1 MSSRDPKG
9 TQLDAIKPSAP
20 PFQVSFDLD
29 KQDAFV
35 TSLGVDF
42 VHYKAMPS
50 PIGMNDRGDYRR
62 SDGELDVITSN
73 GMIYAKSGCFT
84 ATMVDN
90 SKNQKRSDG
99 GVLDYSTS
107 RLIMPRFY
115 NKSGEV
121 ANGDRIYV
129 APGDRVYL
137 ADKDADD
144 LVPNYQKME
153 YRESEDNRPMF
164 PVVKVEALVDSR
176 GISYKE
182 GQDFQVT
189 CDGNIRWIPGG
200 SNPGTNPETG
210 SGRVYSI
217 RYLYKAFWYVVAIPK
232 EVRLTNVTEGGKRSP
247 ERMAYHAV
255 VQREYIYM
263 NQINAGKSTE
273 LKPEDEKRKAQE
285 PAQNENPNGSVVQ
298 VNMGNIEDES

>member
-1 MSSRDPKG
+1 MSDRNPKG
-9 TQLDAIKPSAP
+9 TQLDAISPAAS
-20 PFQVSFDLD
+20 PFQVSFDLG

-62 SDGELDVITSN
+62 SDGELDVISSN
-73 GMIYAKSGCFT
+73 GMIYTKSGCFT

-90 SKNQKRSDG
+90 SKSQKRSDG

-115 NKSGEV
+115 NKAEEV
-121 ANGDRIYV
+121 ANGDRIYL

-144 LVPNYQKME
+144 LVPNYQRME
-153 YRESEDNRPMF
+153 YKESEENRPMF
-164 PVVKVEALVDSR
+164 PIVKIETVVDSR

-182 GQDFQVT
+182 GQDFEV
-189 CDGNIRWIPGG
+189 CEGNIKWVAGG
-200 SNPGTNPETG
+200 NNPGINPET
-210 SGRVYSI
+210 STGRVYSI
-217 RYLYKAFWYVVAIPK
+217 RYLYKAFWYIIAIPK
-232 EVRLTNVTEGGKRSP
+232 EVRLTNITEGDKRVP

-255 VQREYIYM
+255 VQREYIYQ
-263 NQINAGKSTE
+263 NQVNAGKRTE
-273 LKPEDEKRKAQE
+273 LTPEDPKRTVSQ
-285 PAQNENPNGSVVQ
+285 PSINEDPNGTVVH
-298 VNMGNIEDES
+298 VNMTNIEQES

>member
-1 MSSRDPKG
+1 MSDRDPKG
-9 TQLDAIKPSAP
+9 TQLDAISPASP
-20 PFQVSFDLD
+20 PFQVSFDLG

-62 SDGELDVITSN
+62 SDGDLDVITSN
-73 GMIYAKSGCFT
+73 GMIYNRSGCFT

-115 NKSGEV
+115 NKAGEV
-121 ANGDRIYV
+121 ANGDRIYL

-137 ADKDADD
+137 A
-144 LVPNYQKME
+144 E

-164 PVVKVEALVDSR
+164 PVVKVESLIDSR
-176 GISYKE
+176 GISYRE
-182 GQDFQVT
+182 GQDFSVT
-189 CDGNIRWIPGG
+189 CEGNIRWLTSG
-200 SNPGTNPETG
+200 SNPGVNPETG
-210 SGRVYSI
+210 TGRVYSV
-217 RYLYKAFWYVVAIPK
+217 RYLYKAFWYIVAIPK
-232 EVRLTNVTEGGKRSP
+232 EVRLTNVTEGDKRVP

-255 VQREYIYM
+255 VQREYIYHTNM
-263 NQINAGKSTE
+263 NAGKKTE
-273 LKPEDEKRKAQE
+273 LTPEDPKRIASQPSVSE
-285 PAQNENPNGSVVQ
+285 DPNGMIVH
-298 VNMGNIEDES
+298 VNMTNIEKES